1 FSSRRRHTRFSRDW
15 SSDVCSSDLTTPT
28 TAAIPTWA
36 RCPWILSSAWRGW
49 STGRRPTWEWCGCR
63 PSWRRSMTE
72 ARPGNGGREA
82 GTVELQWFPGHMAKA
97 RRELAQRLKLVHVV
111 LEIIDARIPETSR
124 HPRLLAAER
133 PLPRVLLLSKA
144 DLADEAMTK
153 AWLEYFRSLGQSAAA
168 ADLRGGAWVR
178 RARALLRA
186 AARDAGRRRGATRV
200 LVAGLPNV
208 GKSTAI
214 NSLAGRAKAA
224 TGATAGVTRGL
235 QWLSGGPGRGSSR
248 WPAGVS
254 GGPREPPAR
263 GRWSWPPRAPCRSGR
278 MIRWKRPTRSCGCC
292 CSGSPAPWPPATA
305 RRPRRTRKAPCGPWP
320 GGGAR
325 CCPAASPTWSGPR
338 PWSWPT
344 FAAAA
349 SVA

>member
-1 FSSRRRHTRFSRDW
+1 
-15 SSDVCSSDLTTPT
+15 
-28 TAAIPTWA
+28 
-36 RCPWILSSAWRGW
+36 
-49 STGRRPTWEWCGCR
+49 
-63 PSWRRSMTE
+63 MTE

-235 QWLSGGPGRGSSR
+235 QWLSGGPGLELLDSPGVLWPERTTGAAAVLLAATGAVPETAYDPVEAADAFLRLLLQRFPGAVAARYGPEAAADPESPLRAVARRRGALL
-248 WPAGVS
+248 P
-254 GGPREPPAR
+254 GGEPDLE
-263 GRWSWPPRAPCRSGR
+263 RAAALVLADFRSGR
-278 MIRWKRPTRSCGCC
+278 LGRLTLESPPPRGPEKGRP
-292 CSGSPAPWPPATA
+292 A
-305 RRPRRTRKAPCGPWP
+305 
-320 GGGAR
+320 GGQEADGAR
-325 CCPAASPTWSGPR
+325 
-338 PWSWPT
+338 
-344 FAAAA
+344 
-349 SVA
+349 

>member
-1 FSSRRRHTRFSRDW
+1 
-15 SSDVCSSDLTTPT
+15 
-28 TAAIPTWA
+28 
-36 RCPWILSSAWRGW
+36 
-49 STGRRPTWEWCGCR
+49 
-63 PSWRRSMTE
+63 
-72 ARPGNGGREA
+72 
-82 GTVELQWFPGHMAKA
+82 AKG

-133 PLPRVLLLSKA
+133 PLPRVLLLSNA

-214 NSLAGRAKAA
+214 NSLRSEEH
-224 TGATAGVTRGL
+224 TSEL
-235 QWLSGGPGRGSSR
+235 QSR
-248 WPAGVS
+248 ENLV
-254 GGPREPPAR
+254 
-263 GRWSWPPRAPCRSGR
+263 CRL
-278 MIRWKRPTRSCGCC
+278 
-292 CSGSPAPWPPATA
+292 
-305 RRPRRTRKAPCGPWP
+305 
-320 GGGAR
+320 
-325 CCPAASPTWSGPR
+325 
-338 PWSWPT
+338 
-344 FAAAA
+344 
-349 SVA
+349 